1 MEEGEIDSETNQDPS
16 VLEVPAINWARYV
29 EVKSVQYV
37 KMGHAQRIA
46 AEEQNNWN
54 LEQAVRETEKNF
66 STDLQ
71 LSMTETPND
80 PNLPK
85 TLVCLERQE
94 HEMILDEYKTH
105 RRKLS
110 SRFGLV
116 FVEDRIILPK
126 KLRNTEFSLLH
137 KGHPAIN
144 KMTLAARHFWWPKMA
159 DAIQKKCET
168 CIPCKIP
175 GKSTKSNI
183 PSTDKSN
190 LPPVNSPNEEVQ
202 LDFIGPFTDN
212 HRRFYILLSIDRYS
226 NWPAASCCKHTDG
239 KTAIK
244 ILEQYIQLNGIPKTI
259 RKDKATAFTGR
270 LFRDLP
276 AKTLQ

>member
-29 EVKSVQYV
+29 GVKSVQYV
-37 KMGHAQRIA
+37 KMGHGQRIA

-71 LSMTETPND
+71 LLMTETPND

-94 HEMILDEYKTH
+94 HEMIPDEYQTH

-126 KLRNTEFSLLH
+126 NI

-144 KMTLAARHFWWPKMA
+144 KMTLVARHFWWPKMA

-175 GKSTKSNI
+175 GKSIKPNI
-183 PSTDKSN
+183 PSTEKSN

-202 LDFIGPFTDN
+202 LDFIGPITDN
-212 HRRFYILLSIDRYS
+212 HRRFYMILSIDRYS

-244 ILEQYIQLNGIPKTI
+244 IVEQYIQLDSIPKTI
-259 RKDKATAFTGR
+259 RKDKATAFTGG
-270 LFRDLP
+270 LFLDFCKN
-276 AKTLQ
+276 ATIN